1 MNSVHVGAGGKMWLE
16 DAACNRLAE
25 LALNDVEVAG
35 SILKEAVS
43 CSAFAVQAVAS
54 RPDVHRAFQKGLRAS
69 LEATLHIK
77 GLLEMMFDVLSGWIE
92 EFISGRTSLPL
103 QAVFLWTAELIL
115 GVKITMPNGCWMMH
129 STFSGTSEVYVPVVC
144 FIRAS

>member
-1 MNSVHVGAGGKMWLE
+1 MWLE
-16 DAACNRLAE
+16 DAACNRLVE

-43 CSAFAVQAVAS
+43 CSAFAVQAVS
-54 RPDVHRAFQKGLRAS
+54 SPEVHKAFQKGLRAS

-92 EFISGRTSLPL
+92 EFISDMEVSL
-103 QAVFLWTAELIL
+103 
-115 GVKITMPNGCWMMH
+115 
-129 STFSGTSEVYVPVVC
+129 
-144 FIRAS
+144 RAHI